1 MPSPLTDPIR
11 WRLRAQAGHLE
22 MAVPARPTGR
32 DVRRSP
38 ATGHSM
44 VVRRDDAQRGGG
56 PRAPESAGVSTI
68 NRLSDGLAVLS
79 RRIKTNVPAAF
90 FFQFESSAAPPHLHA
105 QADQAV
111 AQLVAVML
119 EVALHADCHDPGQV
133 RGKLGLVLGIR
144 PPALEDGQS
153 LEAA

>member
-1 MPSPLTDPIR
+1 MPSPLTDPVR

-22 MAVPARPTGR
+22 MTVPARRLAETFGG
-32 DVRRSP
+32 SP

-79 RRIKTNVPAAF
+79 RRIKTNVPSAF

-111 AQLVAVML
+111 AQLLVIML
-119 EVALHADCHDPGQV
+119 ELALHADCHDAGQV
-133 RGKLGLVLGIR
+133 GGKLGLVLRIWS
-144 PPALEDGQS
+144 PSLEDGQS
-153 LEAA
+153 LKAA